1 MSETPQNRG
10 LETAIVAD
18 RLALVALTLFAVY
31 GAAVLASILPPRLL
45 DPLWQLS
52 STRITVEAA
61 PIPLLGLA
69 LLHLAA
75 YLSPANLPLQRRRDA
90 LARLAVPVSL
100 AFLLIVPL
108 QGQAVWRSY
117 QLANAVA
124 DQQQASTGERADR
137 VRFAIEQATSP
148 EDLQRR
154 LLALQRPDLRIQLDP
169 SRFPTIPLPVLKRQ
183 LLSQLDQAE
192 GQVKARFAP
201 IDPATADRITRE
213 SLRVIASSIAFA
225 AGFAACAQR
234 KGQLV
239 PFLVEWPS
247 LLAHLNPL
255 ELWRRARTGRGK
267 GGMALRRSAAAR
279 EAEFFESLAPPE
291 DGGQHPAA

>member
-75 YLSPANLPLQRRRDA
+75 YLSPANLPLQRRRES

-117 QLANAVA
+117 QLANAVS
-124 DQQQASTGERADR
+124 DQQQASTSERADR

-213 SLRVIASSIAFA
+213 SLRVIVSSIAFA

-239 PFLVEWPS
+239 PFLVEWPF
-247 LLAHLNPL
+247 LLAQLNPL
-255 ELWRRARTGRGK
+255 ELWRRARTARGS
-267 GGMALRRSAAAR
+267 GGMALRRSAAER

-291 DGGQHPAA
+291 EGGQHPAA

>member
-1 MSETPQNRG
+1 MSATPPNRG
-10 LETAIVAD
+10 LETAIIGD

-31 GAAVLASILPPRLL
+31 GAAVLTSILPPRLL

-75 YLSPANLPLQRRRDA
+75 YLSPTNLQLQRRRDT
-90 LARLAVPVSL
+90 LARLAVPISL

-108 QGQAVWRSY
+108 QGHAVWRSY
-117 QLANAVA
+117 RLSNAVA
-124 DQQQASTGERADR
+124 DQQQASTSERAER
-137 VRFAIEQATSP
+137 VRLAIEQASSP
-148 EDLQRR
+148 EDLQHR
-154 LLALQRPDLRIQLDP
+154 LLALQRPDLQIRLDP
-169 SRFPTIPLPVLKRQ
+169 SRFPAIPLPALKRQ

-192 GQVKARFAP
+192 GQVKRRFAP
-201 IDPATADRITRE
+201 VDPATADRMTRE
-213 SLRVIASSIAFA
+213 SLRIMASSIAFA

-239 PFLVEWPS
+239 PFLVEWPGV
-247 LLAHLNPL
+247 LARLNPL
-255 ELWRRARTGRGK
+255 GLWRRARTGRGT
-267 GGMALRRSAAAR
+267 GGVPLRRSAAAL

-291 DGGQHPAA
+291 DGGQHPTA